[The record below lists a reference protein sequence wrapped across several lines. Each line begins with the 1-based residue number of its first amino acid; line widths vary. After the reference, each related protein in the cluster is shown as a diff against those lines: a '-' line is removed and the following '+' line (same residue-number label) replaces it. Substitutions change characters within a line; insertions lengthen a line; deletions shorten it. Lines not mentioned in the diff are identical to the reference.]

1 MLKREMPPVHP
12 GNVLKE
18 MYMQPL
24 DISVTDLADNL
35 GVHRRTISL
44 LINEHSGISAE
55 MALRLATA
63 FETTPE
69 LWLNMQQQY
78 DLWYAGQKVVLKS
91 IRHLVSPGTTSAPR
105 KRTIAQ
111 PRRTMQGG
119 QISKTT
125 TKH

>member
-18 MYMQPL
+18 MYMEPL

-44 LINEHSGISAE
+44 LINEHSGVSAE

-91 IRHLVSPGTTSAPR
+91 IRHLVPVGSSTG
-105 KRTIAQ
+105 IAQ
-111 PRRTMQGG
+111 PRRMIDVNRTN
-119 QISKTT
+119 KKT

>member
-1 MLKREMPPVHP
+1 MPPVHP

-18 MYMQPL
+18 MYMEPL
-24 DISVTDLADNL
+24 GISVTDLADNL

-44 LINEHSGISAE
+44 VINEHSGVSAE

-78 DLWYAGQKVVLKS
+78 DYGKTESRTQKY
-91 IRHLVSPGTTSAPR
+91 
-105 KRTIAQ
+105 
-111 PRRTMQGG
+111 
-119 QISKTT
+119 
-125 TKH
+125 